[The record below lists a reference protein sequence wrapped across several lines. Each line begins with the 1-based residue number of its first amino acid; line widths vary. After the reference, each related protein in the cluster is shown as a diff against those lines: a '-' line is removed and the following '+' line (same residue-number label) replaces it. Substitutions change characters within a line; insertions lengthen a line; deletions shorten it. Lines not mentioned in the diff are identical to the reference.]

1 LRAVDAKAGSAVLM
15 DGVND
20 NASRRRSSGLVTTAA
35 KNFDFNLDLL
45 AVSVVQQRELAEP
58 LWAG

>member
-1 LRAVDAKAGSAVLM
+1 M

-20 NASRRRSSGLVTTAA
+20 NASRRRSSGLGTTAA